1 MKNENSYFGGL
12 ILKRLQLDYIDL
24 YFCHRPDPNT
34 PIIETVWAMNHLIQQ
49 GKVLYWGTSEWSAQQ
64 ITEAHYAAQRYH
76 LIGPTMEQ
84 PQYNMLHRER
94 FEVEYEPIY
103 KNFGLGTTIWSP
115 LASGLL
121 SGKYNNGMPS
131 DNTRLQRQ
139 GLDWLREQALQEVKL
154 AKVRQLT
161 RIAQNLD
168 ISMPVLAL
176 AWCLKNPN
184 VSTVILGASK
194 LTQLTENLKAL
205 DAVPLL
211 TTEIME
217 AIDKVLA

>member
-1 MKNENSYFGGL
+1 M
-12 ILKRLQLDYIDL
+12 
-24 YFCHRPDPNT
+24 
-34 PIIETVWAMNHLIQQ
+34 
-49 GKVLYWGTSEWSAQQ
+49 
-64 ITEAHYAAQRYH
+64 
-76 LIGPTMEQ
+76 
-84 PQYNMLHRER
+84 
-94 FEVEYEPIY
+94 
-103 KNFGLGTTIWSP
+103 
-115 LASGLL
+115 
-121 SGKYNNGMPS
+121 
-131 DNTRLQRQ
+131 
-139 GLDWLREQALQEVKL
+139 
-154 AKVRQLT
+154 RQLT